1 MPTTLLDA
9 ANQVLLSLNERPLPN
24 LSTVLGQQVRSC
36 LSVAL
41 QTLMEEADWTWLQ
54 TQSGALSWDSIGTAT
69 LPDNVQRVKLVQV
82 KQQDGSWE
90 RVPFLPADDFDELV
104 PHSYSGT
111 QLIFPEYYTLEG
123 WNRVRVNPYPTD
135 VANQAKIRFKYI
147 RKIDLPSIEQGT
159 FDCPEHFIQTLILRA
174 AQEFAT
180 RHSEDSTL
188 TQLFASTYNQSVEA
202 LRSRHRQ
209 GQTNGYNMFIGNRRF
224 EKS

>member
-1 MPTTLLDA
+1 MTTTLLDA

-24 LSTVLGQQVRSC
+24 LSTVLGQQVRAC
-36 LSVAL
+36 LSMAL

-69 LPDNVQRVKLVQV
+69 IPDNVQRIKLVQH

-90 RVPFLPADDFDELV
+90 RIPFMTADDFDELV
-104 PHSYSGT
+104 PRSYEGAS
-111 QLIFPEYYTLEG
+111 LIYPEYYTLEG
-123 WNRVRVNPYPTD
+123 WNRVRVNPYPID
-135 VANQAKIRFKYI
+135 PANQIKIRFKYI
-147 RKIDLPSIEQGT
+147 RKIDLPSVESET

-180 RHSEDSTL
+180 RHSEDSAL
-188 TQLFASTYNQSVEA
+188 TQMFAATYSQSVEA

-209 GQTNGYNMFIGNRRF
+209 GQTSGYNMFIGRRRF
-224 EKS
+224 E